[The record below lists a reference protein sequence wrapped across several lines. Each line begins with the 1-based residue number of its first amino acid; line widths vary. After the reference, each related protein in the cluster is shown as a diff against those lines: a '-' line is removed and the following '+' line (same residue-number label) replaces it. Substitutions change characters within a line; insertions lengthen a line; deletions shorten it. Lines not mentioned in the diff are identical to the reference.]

1 MNNYVKDSLSSFIK
15 YLKISLP
22 LYKLFAY
29 LIEDNESAKNEFFTS
44 NSFDDSK
51 KSINAIPR
59 FVFDVND
66 YENDKIVIDYYKLIE
81 KSNDDSSLALQQN
94 DSSGS
99 TKKNKK
105 VTNKNSSNKFERQK
119 LSVVIKLKH
128 KSRKISTKNSVY
140 LITFEKSLNIHSLP
154 TFIEDIITGNNKT
167 NSSKLMNNKS
177 IDYMPLTTGLSCDY
191 KNLFPVLKI
200 LHTEL
205 KDSFQK

>member
-1 MNNYVKDSLSSFIK
+1 MNNYVKGSLSSFNK

-29 LIEDNESAKNEFFTS
+29 LIEDSESAKAEFFTS
-44 NSFDDSK
+44 NGFDDSK

-66 YENDKIVIDYYKLIE
+66 YENDQIVIDYYKLIE
-81 KSNDDSSLALQQN
+81 KSNDDVPLASQQ
-94 DSSGS
+94 DSSGAT

-105 VTNKNSSNKFERQK
+105 LANKNNSNKFERQK

-128 KSRKISTKNSVY
+128 KGRKISTKNSVY
-140 LITFEKSLNIHSLP
+140 LITFEKSSNIHILP

-177 IDYMPLTTGLSCDY
+177 IDYVPLTTGLSCDY

-205 KDSFQK
+205 KDSFQN